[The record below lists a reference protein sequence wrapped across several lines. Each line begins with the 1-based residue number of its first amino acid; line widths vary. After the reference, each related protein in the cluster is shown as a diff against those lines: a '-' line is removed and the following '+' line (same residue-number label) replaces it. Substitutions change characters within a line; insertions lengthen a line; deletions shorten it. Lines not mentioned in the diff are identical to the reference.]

1 MKLITFEGIEGAG
14 KSTQIKLLSD
24 YLMSLGFT
32 VSAYR
37 EPGSSDSGEEIRKI
51 LLNKE
56 LEISN
61 ITELLLMFAS
71 RSELVQSHIQN
82 SKTDF
87 VLLDRYYHASIAYQG
102 FGRGI
107 YLDSIYLNL
116 QQLVRKN
123 LINAINAPKP
133 DLTFLLDISPEEG
146 FARKQNHQKDRIE
159 SSGLTFFNDV
169 RKGYIQLADEND
181 FFYKIVV
188 SDKSIE
194 EIFKKVK
201 KKLQSIL

>member
-32 VSAYR
+32 ISAYR

-87 VLLDRYYHASIAYQG
+87 VLLDRYYHASIA
-102 FGRGI
+102 RSLI
-107 YLDSIYLNL
+107 D
-116 QQLVRKN
+116 N

-146 FARKQNHQKDRIE
+146 FARKQNHQMDRIE

-169 RKGYIQLADEND
+169 REGYIQLADEND
-181 FFYKIVV
+181 FFYKIAV

>member
-32 VSAYR
+32 ISAYR

-107 YLDSIYLNL
+107 SRSLID
-116 QQLVRKN
+116 N

-146 FARKQNHQKDRIE
+146 FARKQYHQMDRIE

-169 RKGYIQLADEND
+169 REGYIQLADEND
-181 FFYKIVV
+181 FFYKIAV